1 MEQNEFYIDNFVT
14 ERKNSDTATRLFIFI
29 EATPSRNWKLHLDA
43 LEDMIPD
50 FTSMDHINYRQ
61 LSAVCIAGL
70 KHLENNDRATWNYL
84 NYFMEGN
91 FLLPKE

>member
-29 EATPSRNWKLHLDA
+29 EATPSRNWKLHLGA

-50 FTSMDHINYRQ
+50 LTSMDHINYRQ
-61 LSAVCIAGL
+61 LSAVFIAGL